1 MYASAMNRRLA
12 AAALAFLALSGCKEE
27 DPPEPWCGYAW
38 TSNGYAGQGD
48 ILEVV
53 RLSQWTPE
61 GFICDTPDGGYLVEL
76 YKLTGPEP
84 RDVRLVGVEPCPY
97 TSGRVR
103 VEGSCMCRS
112 DRGQMGGVTLVRDD

>member
-1 MYASAMNRRLA
+1 MNRLLA
-12 AAALAFLALSGCKEE
+12 AVALALLALSGCKEE
-27 DPPEPWCGYAW
+27 DPPAPWCGHFW

-48 ILEVV
+48 VLEVV
-53 RLSQWTPE
+53 RLSQWTPD

-76 YKLTGPEP
+76 YKLTGSEP

-103 VEGSCMCRS
+103 VDGNCLCMS
-112 DRGQMGGVTLVRDD
+112 DRGQDGGVTLVRDGD